1 MRRKI
6 QIYEGGT
13 AYLGRQAAE
22 DGYRGEVD
30 AFFNAF
36 TITLVK
42 PHTSLETMKRSLEIV
57 LQDIE
62 LRMSQETNN
71 AEEHNENQTK

>member
-1 MRRKI
+1 MKRKI
-6 QIYEGGT
+6 QVYDSGT
-13 AYLGRQAAE
+13 AYLGRQAPE
-22 DGYRGEVD
+22 DGYIGEVD

-42 PHTSLETMKRSLEIV
+42 PGTNLETLKRSLQIV

-62 LRMSQETNN
+62 LRMSQENN
-71 AEEHNENQTK
+71 IKE